1 MAHDD
6 PTPLLP
12 DKRWVRNS
20 FSRAAATY
28 DEIAVLQR
36 EVGQR
41 MLERLAL
48 IRIDPK
54 CVVDVGCGPGRWT
67 RALAQRY
74 PQAHVIGLDIALGM
88 VQHAARRGSWW
99 QRWRSKTTWVCGDA
113 EALPLADQ
121 SVDLLFSNL
130 TLQWC
135 RHLDAPF
142 AEFQRVLRPGGLL
155 MFSSFGPDTLKELRQ
170 SWSKVDNYNHVNA
183 FIDMHDVGDA
193 LIRTGFS
200 DPVMDVENY
209 TLTYRDLMLLMR
221 ELKAIG
227 AHNVTQGRPAGL
239 TGRAKLAAL
248 TRAYESFRRAD
259 GLLPCTYEVV
269 HGHAWLLERRVKIP
283 GETHVSLDTLR
294 RPIR

>member
-12 DKRWVRNS
+12 DKRWVRDS
-20 FSRAAATY
+20 FSRAAAHY
-28 DEIAVLQR
+28 DETAVLQR

-41 MLERLAL
+41 MLERLEL
-48 IRIDPK
+48 IRIDPARI
-54 CVVDVGCGPGRWT
+54 VDIGCGPGRWT
-67 RALAQRY
+67 QALAQRF
-74 PQAHVIGLDIALGM
+74 PKAHTIGLDIAYGM
-88 VQHAARRGSWW
+88 LQHAAQRGSWW
-99 QRWRSKTTWVCGDA
+99 QRLRSKTTWMCGDA

-135 RHLDAPF
+135 GNLDAPF

-155 MFSSFGPDTLKELRQ
+155 LFSSFGPDTLKELRQ
-170 SWSKVDNYNHVNA
+170 SWRHVDHYNHVNA

-200 DPVMDVENY
+200 DPVMDVEHY
-209 TLTYRDLMLLMR
+209 TLTYRELMPLMR

-227 AHNVTQGRPAGL
+227 AHNVTQGRPPGL
-239 TGRAKLAAL
+239 TGRAKLAEL
-248 TRAYESFRRAD
+248 TRAYEAFRRAD

-269 HGHAWLLERRVKIP
+269 HGHAWLLERRVKTP
-283 GETHVSLDTLR
+283 GETRVSLDALR
-294 RPIR
+294 RSPR